1 MSSITR
7 KMKRQKMKNE
17 GTLTHKKVIAKKMG
31 CSLAECNRR
40 LERREKN
47 LRKLEGKENGTE

>member
-1 MSSITR
+1 MSLKR
-7 KMKRQKMKNE
+7 KMQRQIQKNN
-17 GTLTHKKVIAKKMG
+17 GTLTHKKVIAKKLG

>member
-1 MSSITR
+1 MSLKR
-7 KMKRQKMKNE
+7 KMQRQIQKNN